1 MFTNF
6 AVDPRVGYPSKNE
19 IYFYSCFKIGWIAGT
34 PTEINQLIEE
44 TEWDFY
50 YRVSDNTKSLVKSM

>member
-44 TEWDFY
+44 TE
-50 YRVSDNTKSLVKSM
+50 